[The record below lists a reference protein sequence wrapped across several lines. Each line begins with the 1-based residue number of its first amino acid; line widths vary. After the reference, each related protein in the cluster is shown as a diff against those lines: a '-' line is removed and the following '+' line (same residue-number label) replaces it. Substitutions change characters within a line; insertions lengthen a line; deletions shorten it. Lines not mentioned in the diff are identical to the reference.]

1 MGEKIWQLFLV
12 GTFLFNSSIVCFA
25 GMESENYRIPRSV
38 QSGGGAFMVSEN
50 YAAAATLGQ
59 ASAIGLSSSA
69 RYGVQAGFWNFI
81 LMKGDVNGD
90 GEVDLA
96 DLVLSLQVLTGM
108 APANLHRGADVDA
121 DGQIG
126 LAEAIYILGKAAGLR
141 D

>member
-25 GMESENYRIPRSV
+25 GMESENYRVPRSV

-59 ASAIGLSSSA
+59 ASAMGPSSSA
-69 RYGVQAGFWNFI
+69 GYAVQAGFWFSVQ
-81 LMKGDVNGD
+81 MKGDVNGD
-90 GEVDLA
+90 GIIDLA
-96 DLVLSLQVLTGM
+96 DLVLSLQLLAGM
-108 APANLHRGADVDA
+108 SASDVHRGADVNV

-126 LAEAIYILGKAAGLR
+126 LAEAIFILGKAAGLR
-141 D
+141 

>member
-1 MGEKIWQLFLV
+1 MREKMWRLFLV
-12 GTFLFNSSIVCFA
+12 GTFLFNFWTLCFA

-38 QSGGGAFMVSEN
+38 QSGGGAFMASEN
-50 YAAAATLGQ
+50 HVAGATLGQ
-59 ASAIGLSSSA
+59 TSAIGLSRSA
-69 RYGVQAGFWNFI
+69 GYGVQAGFWNFI